1 MDNDNDQ
8 KIKELEKSID
18 DLKKENVRLNEA
30 LNVFTLAPLIV
41 DVMIKSRGDKTPY
54 VSAGNTIEC
63 DVVLDL
69 EWQGRRYKI
78 PAFEL

>member
-1 MDNDNDQ
+1 MNNDNEQ
-8 KIKELEKSID
+8 KIKALEKSID

-30 LNVFTLAPLIV
+30 LDVYTLAPRIF
-41 DVMIKSRGDKTPY
+41 DVAIKGRGDKTPY
-54 VSAGNTIEC
+54 VSGGNTVAC